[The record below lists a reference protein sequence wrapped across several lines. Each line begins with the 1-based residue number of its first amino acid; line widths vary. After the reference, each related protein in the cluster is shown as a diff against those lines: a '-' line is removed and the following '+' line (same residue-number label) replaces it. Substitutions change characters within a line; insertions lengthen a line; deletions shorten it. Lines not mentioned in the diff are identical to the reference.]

1 MTLAHNDRFPTNVC
15 RNNQNKHLRGDVAK
29 ARMHAWLSI
38 LEAVAEQRDGL
49 QHRIWREDPE
59 DKSLEADCRNLCA
72 LIGALGDFLQ
82 ARRTA

>member
-49 QHRIWREDPE
+49 QHRIWREKTP
-59 DKSLEADCRNLCA
+59 KTNPLR
-72 LIGALGDFLQ
+72 LIAETS
-82 ARRTA
+82 AHS